1 MIFHKLLCS
10 PQQREWVRDWLRN
23 TKTGIEINW
32 GIACSRLSDSGECAK
47 SGEDAKVKGARKGV
61 SYGVFIS
68 GWCFLNFADPT
79 SRKLEQVNW
88 GIENKTT
95 QKGSFKKANI

>member
-1 MIFHKLLCS
+1 M
-10 PQQREWVRDWLRN
+10 R
-23 TKTGIEINW
+23 
-32 GIACSRLSDSGECAK
+32 
-47 SGEDAKVKGARKGV
+47 GARKGV
-61 SYGVFIS
+61 SYGVFFFS
-68 GWCFLNFADPT
+68 GWCFLNSADPT

>member
-1 MIFHKLLCS
+1 M
-10 PQQREWVRDWLRN
+10 
-23 TKTGIEINW
+23 
-32 GIACSRLSDSGECAK
+32 
-47 SGEDAKVKGARKGV
+47 KGAKKGFPT
-61 SYGVFIS
+61 VFFFS
-68 GWCFLNFADPT
+68 GSCFLNSADPT